1 VEEKG
6 VSSII
11 VVIAIVVSLTVVA
24 VAAIGAYYL
33 MNRGGGN
40 EVVADNELIS
50 ALNWLRENTPENS
63 TVAIDWSL
71 GHLCNSIARRRT
83 IWDGAENLGEEGKWE
98 NTTGVRPPDYIYY
111 KIGSARYIYGID
123 VPARPWAINGR
134 RIDIQRLP
142 MMDDREFRWLIQ
154 TYRENYK
161 CQIDYVI
168 FYKSWVTPENSYY
181 GAWYP
186 AWSMWANGFWKA
198 QAASFAKDGQNHVFN
213 FGENRENVV
222 LDPQGNVF
230 LQTDNTKKSL
240 AGYVSIYLDNNGT
253 LTNINFNYPTPTPD
267 IPETLLVFYFENN
280 DVIVRASY
288 NTNIAPSLFDL
299 SISMDVRVFSQI
311 LYNAD
316 YLAGIDY
323 WLENVYTSPGGQI
336 TVCRV
341 NY

>member
-1 VEEKG
+1 MIV
-6 VSSII
+6 V
-11 VVIAIVVSLTVVA
+11 VVIAVSLAVVA

-40 EVVADNELIS
+40 EVVADKELIS

-71 GHLCNSIARRRT
+71 GHLCNTIARRRT
-83 IWDGAENLGEEGKWE
+83 VWDGAENLGEEGKWE
-98 NTTGVRPPDYIYY
+98 NITGVRPPNYIYCT
-111 KIGSARYIYGID
+111 IDSARYIYGID
-123 VPARPWAINGR
+123 IPARPFAINGR
-134 RIDIQRLP
+134 RIDVQRLP
-142 MMDDREFRWLIQ
+142 LMDDREFRWLVQ

-168 FYKSWVTPENSYY
+168 FYKSLITFENVYY

-186 AWSMWANGFWKA
+186 AWSMWSNGFWKA
-198 QAASFAKDGQNHVFN
+198 QAVSFSKDGQNLVFN

-222 LDPQGNVF
+222 LDPQRNVF
-230 LQTDNTKKSL
+230 LQTDNARKSL
-240 AGYVSIYLDNNGT
+240 AGCVSIYVDNNLT
-253 LTNINFNYPTPTPD
+253 LTNVDFNYPTPTPD
-267 IPETLLVFYFENN
+267 IPETLLVFYGYENEQVLIRQN
-280 DVIVRASY
+280 YDM
-288 NTNIAPSLFDL
+288 APSLLDL
-299 SISMDVRVFSQI
+299 SMPMDVRVFSQI
-311 LYNAD
+311 LYNTD

-323 WLENVYTSPGGQI
+323 LLENVYTSPGGQI